1 MQDFLQRFKVGHIL
15 RPSLAP
21 TLTKVRQV
29 ELEAGD
35 CEGRLPLLFWT
46 LIVVLGNFNSVQV
59 QVDHLPIACMNIGIT
74 VYPTYG
80 GSGIVGSELGMELAK
95 RGHTVHFI
103 SSALP
108 TRLTELSERVRFHEV
123 EMMSY
128 PLFEHQPYTLAL
140 ATKMAT
146 VAETENLDLLHVHYA
161 IPHSISGIL
170 ARESLKPKRRLP
182 VITTLHGTDIT
193 LVGADR
199 SYLPITRYGIVQ
211 SDGVTA
217 ISQYLKEATRESF
230 QFDDIRVIPNFV
242 CQHDYQRHPVEALR
256 RELAPAGETLLVHVS
271 NFRPVK
277 RPVDCVEILARVLK
291 NHGQARLVMVG
302 DGSERPNAEHRA
314 RCLNIADKC
323 SFVGKQPNI
332 VDYLS
337 AADVLL
343 LPSEQE
349 SFGLAALEAMA
360 CEVPVIASRVG
371 GIPEVVTDGETGF
384 LSKVGDVAKM
394 ADDAARLVGD
404 EKLRHKMGAAARASA
419 ISRYR
424 TDIVIPQY
432 IEFYQEVLSRN

>member
-1 MQDFLQRFKVGHIL
+1 
-15 RPSLAP
+15 
-21 TLTKVRQV
+21 
-29 ELEAGD
+29 
-35 CEGRLPLLFWT
+35 
-46 LIVVLGNFNSVQV
+46 
-59 QVDHLPIACMNIGIT
+59 MNIGIT

-80 GSGIVGSELGMELAK
+80 GSGIVGSELGKELAE

-103 SSALP
+103 ASALP
-108 TRLTELSERVRFHEV
+108 TRLTQLNERVRFHEV

-146 VAETENLDLLHVHYA
+146 VAEEENLDLLHVHYA
-161 IPHSISGIL
+161 IPHSISAIL
-170 ARESLKPKRRLP
+170 ARESLKPRRRLP
-182 VITTLHGTDIT
+182 VVTTLHGTDIT

-217 ISQYLKEATRESF
+217 ISNYLKEATREIF
-230 QFDDIRVIPNFV
+230 HVDDITVIPNFV
-242 CQHDYQRHPVEALR
+242 CQTDYQRQPVESLR
-256 RELAPAGETLLVHVS
+256 QSLSKDGEPLLAHVS

-277 RPVDCVEILARVLK
+277 RPVDCVEILYRVLQK
-291 NHGQARLVMVG
+291 GIKTRLVMVG
-302 DGSERPNAEHRA
+302 DGSERTNAEHRA
-314 RCLNIADKC
+314 RCLGIYEHC
-323 SFVGKQPNI
+323 SFVGKQPRI

-337 AADVLL
+337 VSDVLL

-371 GIPEVVTDGETGF
+371 GIPEVITDGETGY
-384 LSKVGDVAKM
+384 LSEVGNVEKM
-394 ADDAARLVGD
+394 ADDAARLLKD
-404 EKLRHKMGAAARASA
+404 QKLRVEMGKRARESA

-424 TDIVIPQY
+424 TDVVIPQY
-432 IEFYQEVLSRN
+432 IKFYEEVLAK

>member
-1 MQDFLQRFKVGHIL
+1 
-15 RPSLAP
+15 
-21 TLTKVRQV
+21 
-29 ELEAGD
+29 
-35 CEGRLPLLFWT
+35 
-46 LIVVLGNFNSVQV
+46 
-59 QVDHLPIACMNIGIT
+59 MNIGIT

-80 GSGIVGSELGMELAK
+80 GSGIVGSELGKELAE

-103 SSALP
+103 SSSLP
-108 TRLTELSERVRFHEV
+108 TRLTKLSDRVRFHEV

-161 IPHSISGIL
+161 IPHSISAIL
-170 ARESLKPKRRLP
+170 ARESLKPKRYLP

-217 ISQYLKEATRESF
+217 ISHYLKQATKEIF
-230 QFDDIRVIPNFV
+230 QFDDIEVIPNFV
-242 CQHDYQRHPVEALR
+242 CQHDYARHAVAELR
-256 RELAPAGETLLVHVS
+256 SSLAPKEEPLLVHVS

-277 RPVDCVEILARVLK
+277 RPVDCVEILARVSQQ
-291 NHGQARLVMVG
+291 GISTRLVMVG
-302 DGSERPNAEHRA
+302 DGSERTNVEHRA
-314 RCLNIADKC
+314 RCLGVYDKC
-323 SFVGKQPNI
+323 VFVGKQPNI

-384 LSKVGDVAKM
+384 LSEVGDVEKM
-394 ADDAARLVGD
+394 SADAARLLTD
-404 EKLRHKMGAAARASA
+404 ATLRREMGKRARESA
-419 ISRYR
+419 VTRYR
-424 TDIVIPQY
+424 TDLVIPKY
-432 IEFYQEVLSRN
+432 IEFYERVMSKTPKAG

>member
-1 MQDFLQRFKVGHIL
+1 
-15 RPSLAP
+15 
-21 TLTKVRQV
+21 
-29 ELEAGD
+29 
-35 CEGRLPLLFWT
+35 
-46 LIVVLGNFNSVQV
+46 
-59 QVDHLPIACMNIGIT
+59 MNIGIT

-80 GSGIVGSELGMELAK
+80 GSGIVGSELGKELAE

-103 SSALP
+103 SSSLP
-108 TRLTELSERVRFHEV
+108 TRLTKLSERVRFHEV

-140 ATKMAT
+140 ATKMAK

-161 IPHSISGIL
+161 IPHSISAIL
-170 ARESLKPKRRLP
+170 ARESLKPKRYLP

-217 ISQYLKEATRESF
+217 ISHYLKDATKEIF
-230 QFDDIRVIPNFV
+230 QFDDIEVIPNFI
-242 CQHDYQRHPVEALR
+242 CQHDYARHPVDELR
-256 RELAPAGETLLVHVS
+256 SSLAPQGEPLLVHVS

-277 RPVDCVEILARVLK
+277 RPVDCVEILARVSRK
-291 NHGQARLVMVG
+291 GINTRLIMVG
-302 DGSERPNAEHRA
+302 DGSERTNVEHKA
-314 RCLNIADKC
+314 RCLGVFDKC
-323 SFVGKQPNI
+323 VFVGKQPNI

-337 AADVLL
+337 ASDVLL

-384 LSKVGDVAKM
+384 LSAVGDVEKM
-394 ADDAARLVGD
+394 AEDAARLLTDVT
-404 EKLRHKMGAAARASA
+404 LRREMGKRARESA
-419 ISRYR
+419 VTRYR
-424 TDIVIPQY
+424 TDKVIPKY
-432 IEFYQEVLSRN
+432 IEFYERVLNKTRSAT

>member
-1 MQDFLQRFKVGHIL
+1 
-15 RPSLAP
+15 
-21 TLTKVRQV
+21 
-29 ELEAGD
+29 
-35 CEGRLPLLFWT
+35 
-46 LIVVLGNFNSVQV
+46 
-59 QVDHLPIACMNIGIT
+59 MNIGIT

-80 GSGIVGSELGMELAK
+80 GSGIVGSELGMELAS

-103 SSALP
+103 ASSLP
-108 TRLTELSERVRFHEV
+108 TRLTKLSERVRFHEV

-140 ATKMAT
+140 ATKMAK

-161 IPHSISGIL
+161 IPHSISAIL
-170 ARESLKPKRRLP
+170 ARESLQPNRRLP

-217 ISQYLKEATRESF
+217 ISNYLKDATAEI
-230 QFDDIRVIPNFV
+230 FDFDNIAVIPNFI
-242 CQHDYQRHPVEALR
+242 CASDYQRHPVEKLR
-256 RELAPAGETLLVHVS
+256 AELSPNGEPLLVHVS

-277 RPVDCVEILARVLK
+277 RPVDCVEIFARVLK
-291 NHGQARLVMVG
+291 TIKARLIMVG
-302 DGSERPNAEHRA
+302 DGSERSLAEHRA
-314 RCLNIADKC
+314 RCLGIDEHC
-323 SFVGKQPNI
+323 SFVGKQPKI

-337 AADVLL
+337 ASDVLL

-371 GIPEVVTDGETGF
+371 GVPEVVTDGETGF
-384 LSKVGDVAKM
+384 LSAVGDVEKM
-394 ADDAARLVGD
+394 SVDAARLLAD
-404 EKLRHKMGAAARASA
+404 EELRREMGRRARESA
-419 ISRYR
+419 ISRYS
-424 TDIVIPQY
+424 TDLIIPQY
-432 IEFYQEVLSRN
+432 INFYERVLAA

>member
-1 MQDFLQRFKVGHIL
+1 
-15 RPSLAP
+15 
-21 TLTKVRQV
+21 
-29 ELEAGD
+29 
-35 CEGRLPLLFWT
+35 
-46 LIVVLGNFNSVQV
+46 
-59 QVDHLPIACMNIGIT
+59 MNIGIT

-80 GSGIVGSELGMELAK
+80 GSGIVGSELGKELAE

-103 SSALP
+103 ASALP
-108 TRLTELSERVRFHEV
+108 TRLTQLSERVRFHEV

-140 ATKMAT
+140 ATKMAK

-161 IPHSISGIL
+161 IPHSISAIL
-170 ARESLKPKRRLP
+170 ARESLKPNRYLP

-217 ISQYLKEATRESF
+217 ISNYLKEETKETF
-230 QFDDIRVIPNFV
+230 QFDDIEVIPNFV
-242 CQHDYQRHPVEALR
+242 CQSEYARHPVAELR
-256 RELAPAGETLLVHVS
+256 AQLSPAGEPFLVHVS

-291 NHGQARLVMVG
+291 KGIATRLIMVG
-302 DGSERPNAEHRA
+302 DGSERTNVEHRG
-314 RCLNIADKC
+314 RCLKVDDKIT
-323 SFVGKQPNI
+323 FVGKQPNI

-337 AADVLL
+337 ASDVLL

-360 CEVPVIASRVG
+360 CEVPVVASRVG
-371 GIPEVVTDGETGF
+371 GLPEVVTDGETGF
-384 LSKVGDVAKM
+384 LGEVGDVDKM
-394 ADDAARLVGD
+394 AEDAGRLLSD
-404 EKLRHKMGAAARASA
+404 PELRRKMGKSARESA

-424 TDIVIPQY
+424 TDIVIPKY
-432 IEFYQEVLSRN
+432 IDYYDRVLSKTAASTTIQADC

>member
-1 MQDFLQRFKVGHIL
+1 
-15 RPSLAP
+15 
-21 TLTKVRQV
+21 
-29 ELEAGD
+29 
-35 CEGRLPLLFWT
+35 
-46 LIVVLGNFNSVQV
+46 
-59 QVDHLPIACMNIGIT
+59 MNIGIT

-80 GSGIVGSELGMELAK
+80 GSGIVGSELGKELAE

-103 SSALP
+103 SSSLP
-108 TRLTELSERVRFHEV
+108 TRLTELNERVRFHEV

-161 IPHSISGIL
+161 IPHSISAIL

-217 ISQYLKEATRESF
+217 ISHYLKNATREIF
-230 QFDDIRVIPNFV
+230 HFDDIEVIPNFV
-242 CQHDYQRHPVEALR
+242 CQSEYARHSVETLRVALS
-256 RELAPAGETLLVHVS
+256 PAGEPLLVHVS

-277 RPVDCVEILARVLK
+277 RPVDCVEILARVLAK
-291 NHGQARLVMVG
+291 GIKARLVMVG
-302 DGSERPNAEHRA
+302 DGSERTNVEHRA
-314 RCLNIADKC
+314 RCLKVYDQCVFA
-323 SFVGKQPNI
+323 GKQPKI

-371 GIPEVVTDGETGF
+371 GVPEVVEDGETGF
-384 LSKVGDVAKM
+384 LSEVGDMDKM
-394 ADDAARLVGD
+394 ANDAARLLAD
-404 EKLRHKMGAAARASA
+404 SELRHAMGQRARASA

-424 TDIVIPQY
+424 TDIVIPRY
-432 IEFYQEVLSRN
+432 IEFYERVLARSASDK

>member
-1 MQDFLQRFKVGHIL
+1 
-15 RPSLAP
+15 
-21 TLTKVRQV
+21 
-29 ELEAGD
+29 
-35 CEGRLPLLFWT
+35 
-46 LIVVLGNFNSVQV
+46 
-59 QVDHLPIACMNIGIT
+59 MNIGIT

-80 GSGIVGSELGMELAK
+80 GSGIVGSELGKELAA

-103 SSALP
+103 SSSLP

-170 ARESLKPKRRLP
+170 ARESLKPKRYLP

-217 ISQYLKEATRESF
+217 ISHYLKEATKESF
-230 QFDDIRVIPNFV
+230 QFDDIEVIPNFI
-242 CQHDYQRHPVEALR
+242 CQTDYARHPVAELR
-256 RELAPAGETLLVHVS
+256 ASLAPVGEPLLVHVS

-277 RPVDCVEILARVLK
+277 RPVDCIEILARVLK
-291 NHGQARLVMVG
+291 QGIKARLAMVG
-302 DGSERPNAEHRA
+302 DGSERTNVEHRA
-314 RCLNIADKC
+314 RCLGVYDHC
-323 SFVGKQPNI
+323 VFVGKQPKI

-371 GIPEVVTDGETGF
+371 GVPEVVTDGETGF
-384 LSKVGDVAKM
+384 LSEVGDVEKM
-394 ADDAARLVGD
+394 AADAA
-404 EKLRHKMGAAARASA
+404 KLLTDATLRREMGRRARESA
-419 ISRYR
+419 VSRYR

-432 IEFYQEVLSRN
+432 IEFYERTLKKTPR

>member
-1 MQDFLQRFKVGHIL
+1 
-15 RPSLAP
+15 
-21 TLTKVRQV
+21 
-29 ELEAGD
+29 
-35 CEGRLPLLFWT
+35 
-46 LIVVLGNFNSVQV
+46 
-59 QVDHLPIACMNIGIT
+59 MNIGIT

-80 GSGIVGSELGMELAK
+80 GSGIVGSELGKELAA

-103 SSALP
+103 SSSLP
-108 TRLTELSERVRFHEV
+108 TRLTELNERVRFHEV

-140 ATKMAT
+140 ATKMAK

-161 IPHSISGIL
+161 IPHSISAIL
-170 ARESLKPKRRLP
+170 ARESLKPNRYLP

-217 ISQYLKEATRESF
+217 ISHYLKNATNEIF
-230 QFDDIRVIPNFV
+230 QFDDIAVIPNFV
-242 CQHDYQRHPVEALR
+242 CQHDYTRNPDPELR
-256 RELAPAGETLLVHVS
+256 RSLAPKGELLLVHVS

-277 RPVDCVEILARVLK
+277 RPVDCVEIFARVLK
-291 NHGQARLVMVG
+291 QGINARLVMVG
-302 DGSERPNAEHRA
+302 DGSERTNVEHRA
-314 RCLNIADKC
+314 RCLGVFEQC
-323 SFVGKQPNI
+323 SFVGKQPKI

-337 AADVLL
+337 LADVLL

-384 LSKVGDVAKM
+384 LSDVGDVEKM
-394 ADDAARLVGD
+394 ANDAARLLAD
-404 EKLRHKMGAAARASA
+404 EDMRREMGKRARESA
-419 ISRYR
+419 VSRYR

-432 IEFYQEVLSRN
+432 IDFYNRVLKKRASEISEMRSQASGVG

>member
-1 MQDFLQRFKVGHIL
+1 
-15 RPSLAP
+15 
-21 TLTKVRQV
+21 
-29 ELEAGD
+29 
-35 CEGRLPLLFWT
+35 
-46 LIVVLGNFNSVQV
+46 
-59 QVDHLPIACMNIGIT
+59 MNIGIT

-80 GSGIVGSELGMELAK
+80 GSGIVGSELGKELAE

-103 SSALP
+103 ASSLP
-108 TRLTELSERVRFHEV
+108 TRLTKLSERVRFHEV

-140 ATKMAT
+140 ATKMAK

-161 IPHSISGIL
+161 IPHSISAIL
-170 ARESLKPKRRLP
+170 ARESLQPHRRLP

-217 ISQYLKEATRESF
+217 ISNYLKQATAEI
-230 QFDDIRVIPNFV
+230 FDFDNIAVIPNFI
-242 CQHDYQRHPVEALR
+242 CASDYQRHAVENLR
-256 RELAPAGETLLVHVS
+256 AELAPNNETLLVHVS

-291 NHGQARLVMVG
+291 LTETRVRLVMVG
-302 DGSERPNAEHRA
+302 DGSERSLAEHRA
-314 RCLNIADKC
+314 RCLGIEEHC
-323 SFVGKQPNI
+323 SFVGKQPKI
-332 VDYLS
+332 SDYLS

-371 GIPEVVTDGETGF
+371 GLPEVVTDGETGY
-384 LSKVGDVAKM
+384 LSEVGDVEKM
-394 ADDAARLVGD
+394 SADATRLVAD
-404 EKLRHKMGAAARASA
+404 EELRREMGKRARTSA
-419 ISRYR
+419 ISRYS
-424 TDIVIPQY
+424 TDLVIPQY
-432 IEFYQEVLSRN
+432 INFYERVLAA

>member
-1 MQDFLQRFKVGHIL
+1 
-15 RPSLAP
+15 
-21 TLTKVRQV
+21 
-29 ELEAGD
+29 
-35 CEGRLPLLFWT
+35 
-46 LIVVLGNFNSVQV
+46 
-59 QVDHLPIACMNIGIT
+59 MNIGIT

-80 GSGIVGSELGMELAK
+80 GSGIVGSELGKELAE

-103 SSALP
+103 SSSLP
-108 TRLTELSERVRFHEV
+108 TRLTELNERVRFHEV

-140 ATKMAT
+140 ATKMAK

-170 ARESLKPKRRLP
+170 ARESLKPNRRLP

-217 ISQYLKEATRESF
+217 ISQYLKNATKEIF
-230 QFDDIRVIPNFV
+230 QFNEITVIPNFV
-242 CQHDYQRHPVEALR
+242 CPSDYTRRQTPGLR
-256 RELAPAGETLLVHVS
+256 QTLASEGESLLVHVS

-277 RPVDCVEILARVLK
+277 RPVDCVEILVRVKRKNLK
-291 NHGQARLVMVG
+291 ARLVMVG
-302 DGSERPNAEHRA
+302 DGSERTNAEHRA
-314 RCLNIADKC
+314 RCLGVYDAC
-323 SFVGKQPNI
+323 SFVGKQSHI

-337 AADVLL
+337 VADVLL

-360 CEVPVIASRVG
+360 CQVPVVASRVG
-371 GIPEVVTDGETGF
+371 GVPEVVSDGETGF
-384 LSKVGDVAKM
+384 LSEVGDVEKM
-394 ADDAARLVGD
+394 ADDAAGLLTD
-404 EKLRHKMGAAARASA
+404 MELRREMGKRARESA
-419 ISRYR
+419 ITRYS
-424 TDIVIPQY
+424 TDIVIPRY
-432 IEFYQEVLSRN
+432 IEFYESVLTKHRRETK

>member
-1 MQDFLQRFKVGHIL
+1 
-15 RPSLAP
+15 
-21 TLTKVRQV
+21 
-29 ELEAGD
+29 
-35 CEGRLPLLFWT
+35 
-46 LIVVLGNFNSVQV
+46 
-59 QVDHLPIACMNIGIT
+59 MNIGIT

-80 GSGIVGSELGMELAK
+80 GSGIVGSELGKELAQ

-108 TRLTELSERVRFHEV
+108 TRLTELNERVRFHEV

-140 ATKMAT
+140 ATKMAK
-146 VAETENLDLLHVHYA
+146 VAETEDLDLLHVHYA
-161 IPHSISGIL
+161 IPHSISAIL
-170 ARESLKPKRRLP
+170 ARESLKPGRYLP

-217 ISQYLKEATRESF
+217 ISHYLKNATQEIF
-230 QFDDIRVIPNFV
+230 QFADSIVIPNFV
-242 CQHDYQRHPVEALR
+242 CQTDYMRHAVPELR
-256 RELAPAGETLLVHVS
+256 RELAPGSETLLVHVS

-277 RPVDCVEILARVLK
+277 RPVDCIEILSRVLSK
-291 NHGQARLVMVG
+291 GINARLVMVG
-302 DGSERPNAEHRA
+302 DGSERTNCEHRA
-314 RCLNIADKC
+314 RCLGIYEKC
-323 SFVGKQPNI
+323 VFVGKQPKI

-337 AADVLL
+337 ACDVLL

-360 CEVPVIASRVG
+360 CEVPVVASQVG
-371 GIPEVVTDGETGF
+371 GVPEVVTDGETGY
-384 LSKVGDVAKM
+384 LSDVGDVEKM
-394 ADDAARLVGD
+394 AADAALLLANSD
-404 EKLRHKMGAAARASA
+404 LRIMMGKRARDSA

-432 IEFYQEVLSRN
+432 LDFYSQVLAKSLR

>member
-1 MQDFLQRFKVGHIL
+1 
-15 RPSLAP
+15 
-21 TLTKVRQV
+21 
-29 ELEAGD
+29 
-35 CEGRLPLLFWT
+35 
-46 LIVVLGNFNSVQV
+46 
-59 QVDHLPIACMNIGIT
+59 MNIGIT

-80 GSGIVGSELGMELAK
+80 GSGIVGSELGKELAA

-108 TRLTELSERVRFHEV
+108 SRLTELNERVRFHEV

-170 ARESLKPKRRLP
+170 ARESLKPKRYLP

-217 ISQYLKEATRESF
+217 ISHYLKEATREIF
-230 QFDDIRVIPNFV
+230 HFDDIEVIPNFI
-242 CQHDYQRHPVEALR
+242 CQHDYARHAVAELR
-256 RELAPAGETLLVHVS
+256 ASLAPQGLPLLVHVS

-277 RPVDCVEILARVLK
+277 RPVDCVEILYRVSQK
-291 NHGQARLVMVG
+291 GIDTRLVMVG
-302 DGSERPNAEHRA
+302 DGSERTNVEHRA
-314 RCLNIADKC
+314 RCLGVFDKC
-323 SFVGKQPNI
+323 VFVGKQPNI
-332 VDYLS
+332 ADYLS

-343 LPSEQE
+343 LPSDQE

-384 LSKVGDVAKM
+384 LSAVGDVDKM
-394 ADDAARLVGD
+394 AADAARLLTD
-404 EKLRHKMGAAARASA
+404 HELRIGMGKRARESA
-419 ISRYR
+419 VERYR
-424 TDIVIPQY
+424 TDLVIPRY
-432 IEFYQEVLSRN
+432 IEYYNKVLARKR